1 MVPSHGLVRERSA
14 LFLQRHD
21 DSAPSPDEFQPRLAL
36 GIQVEGSALLLVVL
50 LERDLDV
57 DDEGAVVGD
66 EGAIAGPVVGDGKG
80 DPLDALGVLDEQ
92 VVNDA
97 VVGGVLVE
105 AGVRVLV
112 AVVAVLGDDAVDVV
126 QLAGEDLVGLAVG
139 GGVEVAAQEDGR
151 GAVGP
156 LVGEVDDEVRGLDL
170 GDLAL
175 VVVVGAHEDEVGAR
189 LDVLELA
196 DGDDAGKAGV
206 PALGAGRVGRLAEPV
221 RLVVQQLPDGRLVE
235 DGRHLAGLGT
245 VVTAD
250 ADVVPVVLAEAVPQ
264 VFGLLVES
272 LLEAHEGAGT
282 ACGLV
287 VELGSHQ
294 GETIGPGL
302 LLGFELGSSIAN
314 VVGHEPKVEGV
325 GNGRAGGENSR
336 Q

>member
-1 MVPSHGLVRERSA
+1 MVPFRGLVRERSA

-36 GIQVEGSALLLVVL
+36 GVQVEGSALLLVVL
-50 LERDLDV
+50 LERDFDV

-66 EGAIAGPVVGDGKG
+66 EGAVAGPVVGDGKG

-112 AVVAVLGDDAVDVV
+112 AVVAVLGDDVVDVV

-196 DGDDAGKAGV
+196 DGDDAGEAGV

-235 DGRHLAGLGT
+235 DGRHLAGLGA

-250 ADVVPVVLAEAVPQ
+250 TDVVPVVLAEAVP
-264 VFGLLVES
+264 
-272 LLEAHEGAGT
+272 
-282 ACGLV
+282 
-287 VELGSHQ
+287 
-294 GETIGPGL
+294 
-302 LLGFELGSSIAN
+302 
-314 VVGHEPKVEGV
+314 
-325 GNGRAGGENSR
+325 
-336 Q
+336 